1 MNYLTLY
8 YMFQIHR
15 KLHDMNE
22 SQPGRVKKENPLRP
36 SCKLPY
42 QMDPPRIR
50 IAFRGYSSM

>member
-1 MNYLTLY
+1 
-8 YMFQIHR
+8 MFQIHR

-50 IAFRGYSSM
+50 IAFRGYSSK